1 MEALEIAEL
10 IVAAYDYGS
19 SRGMNSLLDVQALI
33 ADEPQDATAFEPEV
47 GRGQTCDCYGFGAP
61 DTGDPD
67 YEYYSADF
75 IPLDWRVA
83 YDDPYVNVPR
93 KIDELE
99 ERIKLIEQHYL
110 GVDFH
115 PEQTVEKET
124 SHGCYDPGDACSC
137 HNCHSL

>member
-33 ADEPQDATAFEPEV
+33 ADEPQDAVGEPDWTV
-47 GRGQTCDCYGFGAP
+47 QKCDCHGFGADEP
-61 DTGDPD
+61 TD
-67 YEYYSADF
+67 YDYYSADF

-99 ERIKLIEQHYL
+99 ERIKLIERHYL

-137 HNCHSL
+137 HNCHSR